1 MNKEIIELMESE
13 IITLIKELSMH
24 QPGTKEFDD
33 ITKAIDA
40 IYPTLNK
47 EKSLML
53 EEVKIE
59 KDVESKFKSLMLEEI
74 KIEKDAES
82 KIRDLELQQNVN
94 KDNKL
99 LTAVKYGI
107 DIAGIVLPLAFYGV
121 WMNRGLEFEKEGS
134 FTSTTFKG
142 LLGKFK
148 PTK

>member
-1 MNKEIIELMESE
+1 MNKEIIELMERE

-40 IYPTLNK
+40 LYATLNK
-47 EKSLML
+47 EKTLML

-59 KDVESKFKSLMLEEI
+59 NENKN
-74 KIEKDAES
+74 KI
-82 KIRDLELQQNVN
+82 IDLELQQNVN

>member
-1 MNKEIIELMESE
+1 MNKEIIELMERE
-13 IITLIKELSMH
+13 IIALIKELSMH
-24 QPGTKEFDD
+24 QPGTEEFDD

-40 IYPTLNK
+40 LYATLNK

-59 KDVESKFKSLMLEEI
+59 N
-74 KIEKDAES
+74 
-82 KIRDLELQQNVN
+82 DLELQQNVN

-107 DIAGIVLPLAFYGV
+107 DIAGIILPLAFYGV

-134 FTSTTFKG
+134 FTSATFKG

>member
-24 QPGTKEFDD
+24 HPGTKEYDD

-40 IYPTLNK
+40 LYATLNK

-59 KDVESKFKSLMLEEI
+59 N
-74 KIEKDAES
+74 
-82 KIRDLELQQNVN
+82 DLELQQNVN
-94 KDNKL
+94 KDNKIL
-99 LTAVKYGI
+99 SAIKCGIDVAGITLPLIFYGI
-107 DIAGIVLPLAFYGV
+107 

-134 FTSTTFKG
+134 FTSATFKG

>member
-13 IITLIKELSMH
+13 IVTLIKELSMH
-24 QPGTKEFDD
+24 EPGSKEYDD
-33 ITKAIDA
+33 ITKAIDSLYA
-40 IYPTLNK
+40 TLNK

-53 EEVKIE
+53 EEVKME
-59 KDVESKFKSLMLEEI
+59 K
-74 KIEKDAES
+74 
-82 KIRDLELQQNVN
+82 DLELQENVN

-134 FTSTTFKG
+134 FTSATFKG

>member
-40 IYPTLNK
+40 LYATLNK

-59 KDVESKFKSLMLEEI
+59 N
-74 KIEKDAES
+74 
-82 KIRDLELQQNVN
+82 DLELQQNVN

-134 FTSTTFKG
+134 FTSATFKG
-142 LLGKFK
+142 LFGKFK

>member
-24 QPGTKEFDD
+24 HPGTKEYDD

-40 IYPTLNK
+40 LYATLNK

-59 KDVESKFKSLMLEEI
+59 N
-74 KIEKDAES
+74 
-82 KIRDLELQQNVN
+82 DLELQQNIN

-134 FTSTTFKG
+134 FTSATFKG
-142 LLGKFK
+142 LFGKFK

>member
-24 QPGTKEFDD
+24 HPGTKEYDD
-33 ITKAIDA
+33 ITKAIDSLYA
-40 IYPTLNK
+40 TLNK

-59 KDVESKFKSLMLEEI
+59 N
-74 KIEKDAES
+74 
-82 KIRDLELQQNVN
+82 DLELQQNVN

-134 FTSTTFKG
+134 FTSATFKG

>member
-40 IYPTLNK
+40 LYATLNK

-53 EEVKIE
+53 EEVKME
-59 KDVESKFKSLMLEEI
+59 K
-74 KIEKDAES
+74 
-82 KIRDLELQQNVN
+82 DLELQQNVN

-134 FTSTTFKG
+134 FTSATFKG

>member
-24 QPGTKEFDD
+24 HPGTKEYDD
-33 ITKAIDA
+33 ITKAIDSLYA
-40 IYPTLNK
+40 TLNK

-59 KDVESKFKSLMLEEI
+59 N
-74 KIEKDAES
+74 
-82 KIRDLELQQNVN
+82 DLELQQNVN
-94 KDNKL
+94 KDNKI

>member
-1 MNKEIIELMESE
+1 MNKENIELMESE
-13 IITLIKELSMH
+13 IVTLIKELSMH
-24 QPGTKEFDD
+24 EPGSKEYDD
-33 ITKAIDA
+33 ITKAIDSLYA
-40 IYPTLNK
+40 TLNK

-53 EEVKIE
+53 EEVKME
-59 KDVESKFKSLMLEEI
+59 K
-74 KIEKDAES
+74 
-82 KIRDLELQQNVN
+82 DLELQENVN

-99 LTAVKYGI
+99 LTAVKCGI

-134 FTSTTFKG
+134 FTSATFKG

>member
-13 IITLIKELSMH
+13 IVTLIKELSMH
-24 QPGTKEFDD
+24 EPGSKEYDD
-33 ITKAIDA
+33 ITKAIDSLYA
-40 IYPTLNK
+40 TLNK

-53 EEVKIE
+53 EEVKME
-59 KDVESKFKSLMLEEI
+59 K
-74 KIEKDAES
+74 
-82 KIRDLELQQNVN
+82 DLELQENVN

-99 LTAVKYGI
+99 LNAVKCGI

-121 WMNRGLEFEKEGS
+121 WMKRGLEFEKEGS

>member
-13 IITLIKELSMH
+13 ITTLIKELSMH
-24 QPGTKEFDD
+24 HPGTKEYDD
-33 ITKAIDA
+33 ITKAIDTLYA
-40 IYPTLNK
+40 TLNK

-59 KDVESKFKSLMLEEI
+59 N
-74 KIEKDAES
+74 
-82 KIRDLELQQNVN
+82 DLELQQNVN
-94 KDNKL
+94 KDNKIL
-99 LTAVKYGI
+99 SAIKCGI

-134 FTSTTFKG
+134 FTSATFKG

>member
-13 IITLIKELSMH
+13 ITTLIKELSMH
-24 QPGTKEFDD
+24 HPGSKEYDD
-33 ITKAIDA
+33 ITKAIDTLYA
-40 IYPTLNK
+40 TLNK

-53 EEVKIE
+53 EEVKME
-59 KDVESKFKSLMLEEI
+59 K
-74 KIEKDAES
+74 
-82 KIRDLELQQNVN
+82 DLELQQNVN

-134 FTSTTFKG
+134 FTSATFKG

>member
-1 MNKEIIELMESE
+1 MNKEIIELMERE

-40 IYPTLNK
+40 LYTTLNK

-59 KDVESKFKSLMLEEI
+59 KDSESKF
-74 KIEKDAES
+74 
-82 KIRDLELQQNVN
+82 RDLELQQNVN
-94 KDNKL
+94 KDNKI

-134 FTSTTFKG
+134 FTSATFKG
-142 LLGKFK
+142 LFGKFK

>member
-24 QPGTKEFDD
+24 HPGTKEYDD
-33 ITKAIDA
+33 ITKAIDSLYA
-40 IYPTLNK
+40 TLNK

-59 KDVESKFKSLMLEEI
+59 NDS
-74 KIEKDAES
+74 
-82 KIRDLELQQNVN
+82 ELQRNVN

-107 DIAGIVLPLAFYGV
+107 DIAGIILPLAFYGV

-134 FTSTTFKG
+134 FTSATFKG
-142 LLGKFK
+142 LFGKFK

>member
-40 IYPTLNK
+40 LYATLNK

-59 KDVESKFKSLMLEEI
+59 N
-74 KIEKDAES
+74 
-82 KIRDLELQQNVN
+82 DLELQRNVN
-94 KDNKL
+94 KDNKIL
-99 LTAVKYGI
+99 SAIKCGI
-107 DIAGIVLPLAFYGV
+107 DIAGITLPLIFYGI

>member
-1 MNKEIIELMESE
+1 MNKEIIELMERE

-24 QPGTKEFDD
+24 HPGTEEFDD

-40 IYPTLNK
+40 LYATLNK

-59 KDVESKFKSLMLEEI
+59 N
-74 KIEKDAES
+74 
-82 KIRDLELQQNVN
+82 DLELQRNVN

-134 FTSTTFKG
+134 FTSATFKG

>member
-40 IYPTLNK
+40 LYATLNK
-47 EKSLML
+47 EKTLML

-59 KDVESKFKSLMLEEI
+59 NENRN
-74 KIEKDAES
+74 KIV
-82 KIRDLELQQNVN
+82 DLELQQNVN

-134 FTSTTFKG
+134 FTSATFKG
-142 LLGKFK
+142 LFGKFK

>member
-24 QPGTKEFDD
+24 HPGSKEYDD

-40 IYPTLNK
+40 LYATLNK
-47 EKSLML
+47 EKTLML

-59 KDVESKFKSLMLEEI
+59 N
-74 KIEKDAES
+74 
-82 KIRDLELQQNVN
+82 DLELQQNVN

-134 FTSTTFKG
+134 FTSATFKG
-142 LLGKFK
+142 LFGKFK

>member
-40 IYPTLNK
+40 LYATLNK

-59 KDVESKFKSLMLEEI
+59 KDAESKF
-74 KIEKDAES
+74 
-82 KIRDLELQQNVN
+82 RDLELQQNIN

-134 FTSTTFKG
+134 FTSATFKG
-142 LLGKFK
+142 LFGKFK

>member
-1 MNKEIIELMESE
+1 MNKEIIELMERE
-13 IITLIKELSMH
+13 IVTLIKELSMH
-24 QPGTKEFDD
+24 QPGTKEYDD

-40 IYPTLNK
+40 LYATLNK

-59 KDVESKFKSLMLEEI
+59 N
-74 KIEKDAES
+74 
-82 KIRDLELQQNVN
+82 DLELQRNVN
-94 KDNKL
+94 KDNKIL
-99 LTAVKYGI
+99 SAIKCGI

-134 FTSTTFKG
+134 FTSATFKG

>member
-13 IITLIKELSMH
+13 IVTLIKELSMH
-24 QPGTKEFDD
+24 HPGTKEYDD
-33 ITKAIDA
+33 ITKAIDSLYA
-40 IYPTLNK
+40 TLNK

-59 KDVESKFKSLMLEEI
+59 N
-74 KIEKDAES
+74 
-82 KIRDLELQQNVN
+82 DLGLQRNVN
-94 KDNKL
+94 KDNKIL
-99 LTAVKYGI
+99 SAIKCGI

-134 FTSTTFKG
+134 FTSATFKG

>member
-24 QPGTKEFDD
+24 HPGTKEYDD
-33 ITKAIDA
+33 ITKAIDSLYA
-40 IYPTLNK
+40 TLNK

-59 KDVESKFKSLMLEEI
+59 NDS
-74 KIEKDAES
+74 
-82 KIRDLELQQNVN
+82 ELQRNVN

>member
-1 MNKEIIELMESE
+1 MNKEIIELMERE

-24 QPGTKEFDD
+24 DPGSTEYDD

-40 IYPTLNK
+40 LYATLNK
-47 EKSLML
+47 EKTLML
-53 EEVKIE
+53 EEVKME
-59 KDVESKFKSLMLEEI
+59 K
-74 KIEKDAES
+74 
-82 KIRDLELQQNVN
+82 DLELQQNVN

-134 FTSTTFKG
+134 FTSETFKG

>member
-13 IITLIKELSMH
+13 IISLIKELSMH
-24 QPGTKEFDD
+24 QPGTKEYDD
-33 ITKAIDA
+33 ITKSIDA
-40 IYPTLNK
+40 LYVTLNK

-59 KDVESKFKSLMLEEI
+59 N
-74 KIEKDAES
+74 
-82 KIRDLELQQNVN
+82 DLELQRNVN
-94 KDNKL
+94 KDNKIL
-99 LTAVKYGI
+99 SAIKCGI
-107 DIAGIVLPLAFYGV
+107 DIAGITLPLIFYGI

-134 FTSTTFKG
+134 FTSATFKG

>member
-24 QPGTKEFDD
+24 HPGSKEYDD

-40 IYPTLNK
+40 LYATLNK

-53 EEVKIE
+53 EEVKME
-59 KDVESKFKSLMLEEI
+59 K
-74 KIEKDAES
+74 
-82 KIRDLELQQNVN
+82 DLELQRNVN

-134 FTSTTFKG
+134 FTSATFKG
-142 LLGKFK
+142 LFGKFK

>member
-24 QPGTKEFDD
+24 HPGTKEYDD

-40 IYPTLNK
+40 LYATLNK

-59 KDVESKFKSLMLEEI
+59 N
-74 KIEKDAES
+74 
-82 KIRDLELQQNVN
+82 DLELQQNVN

-134 FTSTTFKG
+134 FTSATFKG
-142 LLGKFK
+142 LFGKFK

>member
-24 QPGTKEFDD
+24 HPGTKEYDD

-40 IYPTLNK
+40 LYATLNK

-59 KDVESKFKSLMLEEI
+59 KD
-74 KIEKDAES
+74 
-82 KIRDLELQQNVN
+82 LELQQNVN
-94 KDNKL
+94 KDNKIL
-99 LTAVKYGI
+99 SAIKCGI

-134 FTSTTFKG
+134 FTSATFKG

>member
-1 MNKEIIELMESE
+1 MNKEIIELMERE

-40 IYPTLNK
+40 LYATLNK
-47 EKSLML
+47 EKTLML

-59 KDVESKFKSLMLEEI
+59 NENRN
-74 KIEKDAES
+74 KI
-82 KIRDLELQQNVN
+82 IDLELQGIVN

-107 DIAGIVLPLAFYGV
+107 DMAGIVLPLAFYGV

-134 FTSTTFKG
+134 FTSATFKG

>member
-13 IITLIKELSMH
+13 IITLIKVLSMH
-24 QPGTKEFDD
+24 HPGTKEYDD
-33 ITKAIDA
+33 ITKAIDSLYA
-40 IYPTLNK
+40 TLNK

-59 KDVESKFKSLMLEEI
+59 N
-74 KIEKDAES
+74 
-82 KIRDLELQQNVN
+82 DLELQQNVN

>member
-40 IYPTLNK
+40 LYATLNK

-53 EEVKIE
+53 EEVKME
-59 KDVESKFKSLMLEEI
+59 N
-74 KIEKDAES
+74 
-82 KIRDLELQQNVN
+82 DLELQQNVN

-134 FTSTTFKG
+134 FTSATFKG
-142 LLGKFK
+142 LFGKFK

>member
-13 IITLIKELSMH
+13 ITTLIKELSMH
-24 QPGTKEFDD
+24 HPGTKEYDD
-33 ITKAIDA
+33 ITKAIDTLYA
-40 IYPTLNK
+40 TLNK

-59 KDVESKFKSLMLEEI
+59 KD
-74 KIEKDAES
+74 
-82 KIRDLELQQNVN
+82 LELQQNVN
-94 KDNKL
+94 KDNKIL
-99 LTAVKYGI
+99 SAIKCGI

-134 FTSTTFKG
+134 FTSATFKG

>member
-1 MNKEIIELMESE
+1 
-13 IITLIKELSMH
+13 MH

-40 IYPTLNK
+40 LYATLNK
-47 EKSLML
+47 EKTLML

-59 KDVESKFKSLMLEEI
+59 NENKN
-74 KIEKDAES
+74 KI
-82 KIRDLELQQNVN
+82 IDLELQQNVN

-134 FTSTTFKG
+134 FTSATFKG
-142 LLGKFK
+142 LFGKFK

>member
-24 QPGTKEFDD
+24 HPGSKEYDD

-40 IYPTLNK
+40 LYATLNK

-59 KDVESKFKSLMLEEI
+59 KDAESKF
-74 KIEKDAES
+74 
-82 KIRDLELQQNVN
+82 RDLELQQNIN

-134 FTSTTFKG
+134 FTSATFKG
-142 LLGKFK
+142 LFGKFK

>member
-13 IITLIKELSMH
+13 IVTLIKELSMH
-24 QPGTKEFDD
+24 EPGSKEYDD
-33 ITKAIDA
+33 ITKAIDSLYA
-40 IYPTLNK
+40 TLNK

-53 EEVKIE
+53 EEVKME
-59 KDVESKFKSLMLEEI
+59 K
-74 KIEKDAES
+74 
-82 KIRDLELQQNVN
+82 DLELQENVN
-94 KDNKL
+94 KDNEL
-99 LTAVKYGI
+99 LTAVKCGI

-134 FTSTTFKG
+134 FTSATFKG

>member
-24 QPGTKEFDD
+24 HPGTKEYDD

-40 IYPTLNK
+40 LYATLNK

-59 KDVESKFKSLMLEEI
+59 N
-74 KIEKDAES
+74 
-82 KIRDLELQQNVN
+82 DLGLQQNVN
-94 KDNKL
+94 KDNKIL
-99 LTAVKYGI
+99 SAIKCGI

-134 FTSTTFKG
+134 FTSATFKG